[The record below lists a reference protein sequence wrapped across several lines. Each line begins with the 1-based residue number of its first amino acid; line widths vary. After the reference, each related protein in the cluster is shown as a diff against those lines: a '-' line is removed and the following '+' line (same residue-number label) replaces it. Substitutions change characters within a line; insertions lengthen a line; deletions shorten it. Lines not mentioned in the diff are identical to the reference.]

1 MKRLVR
7 VSASAL
13 SALLL
18 LASIAI
24 WDAAFRTP
32 SPDLL
37 PLAEGLISIASSSG
51 QALLAEKRYIAD
63 YGRLIQNF
71 ESQSRPAFCGVA
83 SSVVVLNALRS
94 AGPRVT
100 QSTFFTD
107 AASKV
112 RSSLQVTFAG
122 MSLAQLGDL
131 LRAHGLEVTLYY
143 ASDTS
148 VDAFRAIARENLR
161 TSGDF
166 VLVNYQRAVLGQGEI
181 GHISPL
187 AAYNAATDRF
197 LILDVAAYKYPP
209 AWVSTAALWNA
220 MNTVDSSSDRT
231 RGFVVVKNGDASKT
245 ATPPGQQHGS
255 PSR

>member
-1 MKRLVR
+1 VLRLVR
-7 VSASAL
+7 VSGAAL

-32 SPDLL
+32 SPNLL
-37 PLAEGLISIASSSG
+37 PLADGLIPIASSSG
-51 QALLAEKRYIAD
+51 QALLAEKRFIAD
-63 YGRLIQNF
+63 YERLTQNF

-94 AGPRVT
+94 TGPRVT

-112 RSSLQVTFAG
+112 RGSLQVTFAG
-122 MSLAQLGDL
+122 MSLAQLGNL
-131 LRAHGLEVTLYY
+131 LRAHGLEVTLFY
-143 ASDTS
+143 ASDTP
-148 VDAFRAIARENLR
+148 VDAFRSIARENLR

-166 VLVNYQRAVLGQGEI
+166 LLVNYQRAALGQGEI

-187 AAYNAATDRF
+187 AAYNAASDRS

-209 AWVSTAALWNA
+209 VWVSAAALWNA
-220 MNTVDSSSDRT
+220 MNTTDSSSDRT
-231 RGFVVVKNGDASKT
+231 RGFIVVKNGDPSRAT
-245 ATPPGQQHGS
+245 TPPGQAHGS

>member
-1 MKRLVR
+1 VKRLVR

-13 SALLL
+13 SVLLL
-18 LASIAI
+18 LASITI

-32 SPDLL
+32 ATNLL
-37 PLAEGLISIASSSG
+37 PLAEGLIPIASSSG
-51 QALLAEKRYIAD
+51 QALLSEKRYIAD
-63 YGRLIQNF
+63 YERLTQNF

-100 QSTFFTD
+100 QATFFTD

-112 RSSLQVTFAG
+112 RGSLQVTFAG
-122 MSLAQLGDL
+122 MSLAQLGGL
-131 LRAHGLEVTLYY
+131 LHAHGLAVTLFY
-143 ASDTS
+143 ASDIP
-148 VDAFRAIARENLR
+148 VDAFRSIARENLR

-166 VLVNYQRAVLGQGEI
+166 VLVNYQRAVLGQGKI

-187 AAYNAATDRF
+187 AAYNASTDRF

-209 AWVSTAALWNA
+209 VWVSTAALWNA
-220 MNTVDSSSDRT
+220 MNTLDSSSDRT
-231 RGFVVVKNGDASKT
+231 RGFILVKNGDASEA
-245 ATPPGQQHGS
+245 ATPPGQQLGS
-255 PSR
+255 HSR

>member
-7 VSASAL
+7 VSSAAL

-18 LASIAI
+18 LASITI
-24 WDAAFRTP
+24 WNAAFRTP
-32 SPDLL
+32 STNIL
-37 PLAEGLISIASSSG
+37 PLADGLIAVTSSSG
-51 QALLAEKRYIAD
+51 QTLLAERRFIAD
-63 YGRLIQNF
+63 YEQLARNF

-83 SSVVVLNALRS
+83 SAVVVLNSLRS
-94 AGPRVT
+94 SGPRLT

-112 RSSLQVTFAG
+112 RGSLQVTFAG

-131 LRAHGLEVTLYY
+131 LRAHGLEVTLFY
-143 ASDTS
+143 ASDTP
-148 VDAFRAIARENLR
+148 VDVFRSIAQENLR
-161 TSGDF
+161 TTGDF
-166 VLVNYQRAVLGQGEI
+166 LLVNYQRAALGQGEI

-197 LILDVAAYKYPP
+197 LILDVTAYKYPP
-209 AWVSTAALWNA
+209 VWVSTAALWNA
-220 MNTVDSSSDRT
+220 MNTTDSSSDRT
-231 RGFVVVKNGDASKT
+231 RGFIVVRNGDSSK
-245 ATPPGQQHGS
+245 AGSPPGQAQGS

>member
-7 VSASAL
+7 VSGTAFFV
-13 SALLL
+13 LLL

-24 WDAAFRTP
+24 WDAAFRAP
-32 SPDLL
+32 STNIL
-37 PLAEGLISIASSSG
+37 PLADGLIAVMSSSG

-63 YGRLIQNF
+63 YERLTRNF
-71 ESQSRPAFCGVA
+71 ESQSRLAFCGVA

-112 RSSLQVTFAG
+112 RGSLQVTFAG

-131 LRAHGLEVTLYY
+131 LRAHGLAVTLFY
-143 ASDTS
+143 ASDTP
-148 VDAFRAIARENLR
+148 VEAFRSIASENLR
-161 TSGDF
+161 TTGDF
-166 VLVNYQRAVLGQGEI
+166 LLVNYQRAVLGQGEI

-187 AAYNAATDRF
+187 AVYNAATDRF

-209 AWVSTAALWNA
+209 VWVSTAALWNA
-220 MNTVDSSSDRT
+220 MNTTDSSSDRT
-231 RGFVVVKNGDASKT
+231 RGFIVVKNGDPSKA
-245 ATPPGQQHGS
+245 ATPPEQQHGS

>member
-1 MKRLVR
+1 VKRLVQ
-7 VSASAL
+7 VSGAAL

-18 LASIAI
+18 FASIAI

-32 SPDLL
+32 SPNLL
-37 PLAEGLISIASSSG
+37 PLADGLIAVASSSG
-51 QALLAEKRYIAD
+51 QALLAERRFIAD
-63 YGRLIQNF
+63 YERLTQNF
-71 ESQSRPAFCGVA
+71 EPQSRPAFCGVA

-94 AGPRVT
+94 AVPRVT

-107 AASKV
+107 AASQV
-112 RSSLQVTFAG
+112 RGSLQVTFAG

-131 LRAHGLEVTLYY
+131 LRAHGLEVTLFH
-143 ASDTS
+143 ASDTP
-148 VDAFRAIARENLR
+148 VDDFRKIASENLR

-166 VLVNYQRAVLGQGEI
+166 VLVNYQRSALGQGEI

-209 AWVSTAALWNA
+209 VWVSTAALWNA
-220 MNTVDSSSDRT
+220 MNTTDSSSDRS
-231 RGFVVVKNGDASKT
+231 RGFIVVKNGDASKA
-245 ATPPGQQHGS
+245 ATPP
-255 PSR
+255 R